1 MVSKLSLEEFLNKS
15 FGLTIKDKNLF
26 TKAFTHSSYKGCN
39 PNFKGDYEKLEF
51 LGDSVIG
58 LSIASELFKRDISLG
73 AISTS
78 KDQIVSGSSLAYVGR
93 KLDFHNYIR
102 VGNSCCVISDSIIED
117 VYEAFIGAVYC
128 EFGFETARKIVLS
141 SLWNYFLMGELDF
154 YFDYKTKLNTLV
166 GQKYKGKVTYTLIDS
181 FPSKDGS
188 TTFKVSASWN
198 NDSLSIGLGTTL
210 KKAEQAAAQDALN
223 TYFPKYK

>member
-1 MVSKLSLEEFLNKS
+1 MESKLSLEEFLNKS
-15 FGLTIKDKNLF
+15 FGLSIKDKNLF
-26 TKAFTHSSYKGCN
+26 IKAFTHSSYKGCN

-58 LSIASELFKRDISLG
+58 LAIASELFKKDISLG
-73 AISTS
+73 TISTS

-93 KLDFHNYIR
+93 KLDFQSYIR

-128 EFGFETARKIVLS
+128 EFGFERAKKIVLS
-141 SLWNYFLMGELDF
+141 SLWSYFLKGELDF

-166 GQKYKGKVTYTLIDS
+166 GQKYKARAFYSLMDS
-181 FPSKDGS
+181 FPSKEE
-188 TTFKVSASWN
+188 TITFKVSVSWG
-198 NDSLSIGLGTTL
+198 DGFRSYGLGTTL
-210 KKAEQAAAQDALN
+210 KKAEQAAAQAALD
-223 TYFPKYK
+223 TYFSKYK